1 MAPQAN
7 QPEVAQAG
15 VAPPGVAVVVG
26 VGPGLGAALVRRFA
40 QGGHPVAMV
49 ARSREFMEGLA
60 AEVKAAG
67 GRTLAVT
74 ADVGDEAGIGR
85 AFDTVRS
92 KLGAPE
98 VLLYNA
104 GSGNWG
110 TITEITPE
118 QYEDSWRA
126 NAYGAFLCAK
136 QAATD
141 MIKNKRGV
149 MLFTGAT
156 AGIKAGPMSAAFGPA
171 KFAVRGLAQSLARD
185 LGPRGIHVAY
195 VNVDGTIDIP
205 HIRSRM
211 PSLKDEDVLK
221 PAAIAEAYW
230 HLANQDPSAWTQE
243 LDLRPFK
250 EKF

>member
-1 MAPQAN
+1 MASQTDR
-7 QPEVAQAG
+7 
-15 VAPPGVAVVVG
+15 PGVAVVVG

-40 QGGHPVAMV
+40 EGGHTVAMV
-49 ARSREFMEGLA
+49 ARSREFMDELA
-60 AEVKAAG
+60 AEIKAAG
-67 GRTLAVT
+67 RGAILAVN
-74 ADVGDEAGIGR
+74 ADVGDAAQMRR

-110 TITEITPE
+110 TLTEITPE
-118 QYEDSWRA
+118 QYEDSWRT
-126 NAYGAFLCAK
+126 NAYGAFLSAK
-136 QAATD
+136 ETVSD
-141 MIKNKRGV
+141 MIVKRRGV

-156 AGIKAGPMSAAFGPA
+156 AGIKAGPKSVAFGPA

-195 VNVDGTIDIP
+195 VNVDGIIDIP
-205 HIRSRM
+205 HTRSRM
-211 PSLKDEDVLK
+211 PSLKNEDLLK
-221 PAAIAEAYW
+221 PQAIAEAFWY
-230 HLANQDPSAWTQE
+230 LANQEPSAWTQE
-243 LDLRPFK
+243 LDVRPFK

>member
-1 MAPQAN
+1 M
-7 QPEVAQAG
+7 
-15 VAPPGVAVVVG
+15 VG

-49 ARSREFMEGLA
+49 ARSREFMDELA
-60 AEVKAAG
+60 TEVKAAG
-67 GRTLAVT
+67 GRTLAAT
-74 ADVGDEAGIGR
+74 ADVGDAEQIAR
-85 AFDTVRS
+85 AFDTVRAE
-92 KLGAPE
+92 LGAPE

-104 GSGNWG
+104 GSGKWG
-110 TITEITPE
+110 TIVEITPA
-118 QYEDSWRA
+118 QYEDSWRT

-136 QAATD
+136 QAVSD
-141 MIKNKRGV
+141 MIKHRRGV

-156 AGIKAGPMSAAFGPA
+156 AGIKAGPKSAAFGPA

-195 VNVDGTIDIP
+195 VNVDGMIDMP
-205 HIRSRM
+205 AVRSQM
-211 PSLKDEDVLK
+211 ASVKDEDLLK

-243 LDLRPFK
+243 LDVRPFK

>member
-7 QPEVAQAG
+7 QAGIAQAG
-15 VAPPGVAVVVG
+15 VSIVVG

-40 QGGHPVAMV
+40 QGGHAVAMI
-49 ARSREFMEGLA
+49 ARSREFMDGLA

-74 ADVGDEAGIGR
+74 ADVGDAAEINR

-92 KLGAPE
+92 KLGVPE

-104 GSGNWG
+104 GSGKWG

-118 QYEDSWRA
+118 QYEDSWRV
-126 NAYGAFLCAK
+126 NAFGAFLCAK
-136 QAATD
+136 QAVTD

-156 AGIKAGPMSAAFGPA
+156 AGIKAGPMSVAFGPA

-195 VNVDGTIDIP
+195 VNVDGMIDMP
-205 HIRSRM
+205 AVRSQM
-211 PSLKDEDVLK
+211 PSVKDEDLLK

-230 HLANQDPSAWTQE
+230 FLATQDPSAWTQE
-243 LDLRPFK
+243 LDVRPFK

>member
-1 MAPQAN
+1 MASQAN
-7 QPEVAQAG
+7 QPGVAQG
-15 VAPPGVAVVVG
+15 RVALVVG

-40 QGGHPVAMV
+40 QGGHAVAMI
-49 ARSREFMEGLA
+49 ARSREVMDDLA

-67 GRTLAVT
+67 GRALPVT
-74 ADVGDEAGIGR
+74 ADVADAEQIAR
-85 AFDTVRS
+85 AFTAVRS
-92 KLGAPE
+92 ALGAPE

-104 GSGNWG
+104 GSGDWG
-110 TITEITPE
+110 TITEVTPQ
-118 QYEDSWRA
+118 QYEDSWRT

-136 QAATD
+136 EAVPD
-141 MIKNKRGV
+141 MITKRRGV

-156 AGIKAGPMSAAFGPA
+156 AGVKAGPKSAAFGPA

-195 VNVDGTIDIP
+195 VNVDGIIDIP
-205 HIRSRM
+205 HIRTQM
-211 PSLKDEDVLK
+211 PSLKNEDLLK

-230 HLANQDPSAWTQE
+230 FLANQDPSAWTQE
-243 LDLRPFK
+243 LDVRPFK

>member
-7 QPEVAQAG
+7 QPG
-15 VAPPGVAVVVG
+15 VAIAVG

-40 QGGHPVAMV
+40 QGGHGVAMI
-49 ARSREFMEGLA
+49 ARSRAFMDGLS
-60 AEVKAAG
+60 AEVNAAG

-74 ADVGDEAGIGR
+74 ADVGDAEQIAR
-85 AFDTVRS
+85 AFDTVRA

-110 TITEITPE
+110 TITEITAQ
-118 QYEDSWRA
+118 QYEDSWRT

-136 QAATD
+136 QAVPD
-141 MIKNKRGV
+141 MIAKRRGV

-156 AGIKAGPMSAAFGPA
+156 AGIKAGPKSAAFGPA

-195 VNVDGTIDIP
+195 VNVDGIIDIP
-205 HIRSRM
+205 HIRARM
-211 PSLKDEDVLK
+211 SSLKDEDLLK
-221 PAAIAEAYW
+221 PDAIAEAYW
-230 HLANQDPSAWTQE
+230 YLANQDPSAWSQE
-243 LDLRPFK
+243 LDVRPFK

>member
-7 QPEVAQAG
+7 QPG
-15 VAPPGVAVVVG
+15 VAIVVG

-49 ARSREFMEGLA
+49 ARSREFMDELA

-74 ADVGDEAGIGR
+74 ADVGDAEQIAR
-85 AFDTVRS
+85 AFDTVRAE
-92 KLGAPE
+92 LGAPE

-104 GSGNWG
+104 GSGKWG
-110 TITEITPE
+110 TIVEITPA
-118 QYEDSWRA
+118 QYEDSWRT

-136 QAATD
+136 QAVSD
-141 MIKNKRGV
+141 MIKHRRGV

-156 AGIKAGPMSAAFGPA
+156 AGIKAGPKSAAFGPA

-195 VNVDGTIDIP
+195 VNVDGMIDMP
-205 HIRSRM
+205 AVRSQM
-211 PSLKDEDVLK
+211 ASVKDEDLLK

-243 LDLRPFK
+243 LDVRPFK

>member
-1 MAPQAN
+1 MA
-7 QPEVAQAG
+7 AQAKQ
-15 VAPPGVAVVVG
+15 PGVAIVVG

-40 QGGHPVAMV
+40 QGGHAIAMV
-49 ARSREFMEGLA
+49 ARSREFMDGLA
-60 AEVKAAG
+60 VEVEKVG
-67 GRTLAVT
+67 VRTLVVP
-74 ADVGDEAGIGR
+74 ADVGDAAQIER
-85 AFDTVRS
+85 AFDTVRA

-98 VLLYNA
+98 ILLYNA

-110 TITEITPE
+110 TITEVTPR
-118 QYEDSWRA
+118 QYEDSWRT
-126 NAYGAFLCAK
+126 NAYGAFLCSKQLVSDMLAK
-136 QAATD
+136 
-141 MIKNKRGV
+141 KRGV

-156 AGIKAGPMSAAFGPA
+156 AGIKAGPKSAAFGPA

-195 VNVDGTIDIP
+195 VNVDGIIDIP
-205 HIRSRM
+205 HTRSRM
-211 PSLKDEDVLK
+211 RSLKDEDVLK

-230 HLANQDPSAWTQE
+230 YLANQDPSAWTEE

>member
-7 QPEVAQAG
+7 QPG
-15 VAPPGVAVVVG
+15 VAIVVG

-49 ARSREFMEGLA
+49 ARSREFMDELA

-67 GRTLAVT
+67 GRTLAVI
-74 ADVGDEAGIGR
+74 ADVGDAEQIAR
-85 AFDTVRS
+85 AFDTVRAE
-92 KLGAPE
+92 LGAPE

-104 GSGNWG
+104 GSGKWG
-110 TITEITPE
+110 TIVEITPA
-118 QYEDSWRA
+118 QYEDSWRT

-136 QAATD
+136 QAVSD
-141 MIKNKRGV
+141 MIKHRRGV

-156 AGIKAGPMSAAFGPA
+156 AGIKAGPKSAAFGPA

-195 VNVDGTIDIP
+195 VNVDGMIDMP
-205 HIRSRM
+205 AVRSQM
-211 PSLKDEDVLK
+211 GSVKDEDLLK

-243 LDLRPFK
+243 LDVRPFK

>member
-1 MAPQAN
+1 MASQTDR
-7 QPEVAQAG
+7 
-15 VAPPGVAVVVG
+15 PGVAVVVG

-40 QGGHPVAMV
+40 EGGHAVAMV
-49 ARSREFMEGLA
+49 ARSREFMDELA

-67 GRTLAVT
+67 RGAILAVN
-74 ADVGDEAGIGR
+74 ADVGDAAQMRR

-110 TITEITPE
+110 TLTEITPE
-118 QYEDSWRA
+118 QYEDSWRT

-136 QAATD
+136 ETVSD
-141 MIKNKRGV
+141 MIAKRRGV

-156 AGIKAGPMSAAFGPA
+156 AGIKAGPKSVAFGPA

-195 VNVDGTIDIP
+195 VNVDGIIDIP
-205 HIRSRM
+205 HTRSRM
-211 PSLKDEDVLK
+211 PSLKNEDLLK
-221 PAAIAEAYW
+221 PQAIAEAFWY
-230 HLANQDPSAWTQE
+230 LANQEPSAWTQE
-243 LDLRPFK
+243 LDVRPFK

>member
-1 MAPQAN
+1 MASQAN
-7 QPEVAQAG
+7 QPGVAQG
-15 VAPPGVAVVVG
+15 RVALVVG

-40 QGGHPVAMV
+40 QGGHAVAMI
-49 ARSREFMEGLA
+49 ARSREFMDDLA
-60 AEVKAAG
+60 AEVKGAG
-67 GRTLAVT
+67 GRAVPVT
-74 ADVGDEAGIGR
+74 ADVADAEQIAR
-85 AFDTVRS
+85 AFTAVRS
-92 KLGAPE
+92 ALGAPE

-110 TITEITPE
+110 TITEVTPQ
-118 QYEDSWRA
+118 QYEDSWRT

-136 QAATD
+136 EAVPD
-141 MIKNKRGV
+141 MITKRRGV

-156 AGIKAGPMSAAFGPA
+156 AGVKAGPKSAAFGPA

-195 VNVDGTIDIP
+195 VNVDGIIDIP
-205 HIRSRM
+205 HIRTQM
-211 PSLKDEDVLK
+211 PSLKNEDLLK

-230 HLANQDPSAWTQE
+230 FLANQDPSAWTQE
-243 LDLRPFK
+243 LDVRPFK

>member
-1 MAPQAN
+1 
-7 QPEVAQAG
+7 
-15 VAPPGVAVVVG
+15 VVG

-49 ARSREFMEGLA
+49 ARSREFMDELA

-74 ADVGDEAGIGR
+74 ADVGDAEQIAR
-85 AFDTVRS
+85 AFDTVRAE
-92 KLGAPE
+92 LGAPE

-104 GSGNWG
+104 GSGKWG
-110 TITEITPE
+110 TIVEITPA
-118 QYEDSWRA
+118 QYEDSWRT

-136 QAATD
+136 QAVSD
-141 MIKNKRGV
+141 MIKHRRGV

-156 AGIKAGPMSAAFGPA
+156 AGIKAGPKSAAFGPA

-195 VNVDGTIDIP
+195 VNVDGMIDMP
-205 HIRSRM
+205 AVRSQM
-211 PSLKDEDVLK
+211 AAVKDEDLLK

-230 HLANQDPSAWTQE
+230 HLAKQDPSAWTQE
-243 LDLRPFK
+243 LDVRPFK
-250 EKF
+250 ERF

>member
-1 MAPQAN
+1 
-7 QPEVAQAG
+7 
-15 VAPPGVAVVVG
+15 
-26 VGPGLGAALVRRFA
+26 
-40 QGGHPVAMV
+40 MV
-49 ARSREFMEGLA
+49 ARSRELMEGLA

-67 GRTLAVT
+67 GRTQAVT
-74 ADVGDEAGIGR
+74 ADVGDAAGIGR
-85 AFDTVRS
+85 AFDAVRS

-136 QAATD
+136 QAVTD

-195 VNVDGTIDIP
+195 VNVDGIIDIP

-221 PAAIAEAYW
+221 PAAIAEVYW
-230 HLANQDPSAWTQE
+230 YLANQDPSAWTQE

>member
-1 MAPQAN
+1 M
-7 QPEVAQAG
+7 
-15 VAPPGVAVVVG
+15 VVG

-40 QGGHPVAMV
+40 QGGHAVAMV
-49 ARSREFMEGLA
+49 ARSREFMDGLA

-74 ADVGDEAGIGR
+74 ADVGDAAEING

-110 TITEITPE
+110 TITEITSE
-118 QYEDSWRA
+118 QYEGSWRV
-126 NAYGAFLCAK
+126 NAFGAFLCAK
-136 QAATD
+136 QAVTD

-195 VNVDGTIDIP
+195 VNVDGIIDIP
-205 HIRSRM
+205 HTRSRM
-211 PSLKDEDVLK
+211 PSLKDEDTLK

-230 HLANQDPSAWTQE
+230 FLANQDPGAWTQE
-243 LDLRPFK
+243 LDVRPFK